1 MKKFIII
8 SLLLLPLGAYG
19 WESFMDKCINSW
31 VGYPLD
37 SVIKKWGYPNYE
49 RNIADKKLYVW
60 EEFDYD
66 VDPDRGGGWVISKTD
81 KKGRETT
88 FTSGGVP
95 VVEYCRKTLET
106 DDNNKPVLR
115 IGRTDSTED
124 AKFATELSNSQL
136 SFLQDGSVVA
146 YINSGM
152 LNIQI
157 AQILSSMVLGKF
169 TMTVADDGETIVYS

>member
-1 MKKFIII
+1 MRI
-8 SLLLLPLGAYG
+8 SEAEGSIETLSAQYNTFSNGLEVVQSSQTQLA
-19 WESFMDKCINSW
+19 
-31 VGYPLD
+31 D
-37 SVIKKWGYPNYE
+37 SIKW
-49 RNIADKKLYVW
+49 A
-60 EEFDYD
+60 
-66 VDPDRGGGWVISKTD
+66 VD
-81 KKGRETT
+81 
-88 FTSGGVP
+88 
-95 VVEYCRKTLET
+95 RKTEIEGVVDNTQAWMRFET